1 MNGADLL
8 ADYRNTGSEGAF
20 SELVRRYTN
29 LVHSIAK
36 RRLSNGPLAEE
47 VTQTVFARLAQ
58 AIPKAKGDAEL
69 VAWLHRTTVHV
80 AIDVWRSETRR
91 RTREQHAAAMEPACA
106 EDDRVWE
113 EIAPRLDEALNELN
127 DLDRQAV
134 LLRFFQRKPMIDVG
148 RALGVS
154 EDAAKMRVGRA
165 IDRLRN
171 QLSVRG
177 IACTV
182 LLLATVLPQRAVEAA
197 PAQLFAS
204 LSAIKLTAPT
214 AAGLVGLTNL
224 ILHLAKSKAALGA
237 AAALALT
244 IVAVILFRS
253 P

>member
-1 MNGADLL
+1 MPARCRQHLGRHLQAPLNQYAVIEQRQRNQRVLPQAARTADPVPAVPGIVLLFVIGADYFIEMNGTDLL

-29 LVHSIAK
+29 LVYSIAK

-47 VTQTVFARLAQ
+47 VTQTVFARLAK

-127 DLDRQAV
+127 DVDRQAV
-134 LLRFFQRKPMIDVG
+134 LLRFF
-148 RALGVS
+148 
-154 EDAAKMRVGRA
+154 
-165 IDRLRN
+165 
-171 QLSVRG
+171 
-177 IACTV
+177 
-182 LLLATVLPQRAVEAA
+182 
-197 PAQLFAS
+197 
-204 LSAIKLTAPT
+204 
-214 AAGLVGLTNL
+214 
-224 ILHLAKSKAALGA
+224 
-237 AAALALT
+237 
-244 IVAVILFRS
+244 
-253 P
+253 